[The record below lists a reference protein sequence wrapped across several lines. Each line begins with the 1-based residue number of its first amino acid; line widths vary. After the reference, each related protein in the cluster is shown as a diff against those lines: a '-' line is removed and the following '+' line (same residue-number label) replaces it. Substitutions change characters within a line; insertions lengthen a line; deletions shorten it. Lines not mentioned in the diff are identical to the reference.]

1 MKALDVISYVDKA
14 CNNTIDQDLKLKYLE
29 WLDQQIARELIDTH
43 EEAGNVIQEAG
54 AYTAMTELLVPE
66 PYAQLYFYYLQ
77 SKIHLALG
85 ETGRYQNMAVLYE
98 NAYGDYAKEY
108 HRTHMPKHEIKVLK
122 FT

>member
-1 MKALDVISYVDKA
+1 
-14 CNNTIDQDLKLKYLE
+14 
-29 WLDQQIARELIDTH
+29 
-43 EEAGNVIQEAG
+43 
-54 AYTAMTELLVPE
+54 MTELLVPE